1 LKVQNVS
8 KQFKKMETQEEIIQK
23 LLKEKLKGQ
32 QISNSDAKNEWWKS
46 ILKFISGGIIAILT
60 GFATNYP
67 KTSQLETKIITL
79 EKNIDLLKAENDSVK
94 ILNNKLKFELK
105 KISKTETKQTQKLKK
120 Q

>member
-1 LKVQNVS
+1 
-8 KQFKKMETQEEIIQK
+8 METQEEIIKK
-23 LLKEKLKGQ
+23 LLNEKLKAQ

-79 EKNIDLLKAENDSVK
+79 EKDVTLLKFENDSVK
-94 ILNNKLKFELK
+94 TLNKKLKFELK
-105 KISKTETKQTQKLKK
+105 KTSKKETK
-120 Q
+120 